1 MSASAETV
9 EPSRPQ
15 PLQPNS
21 QSPLQPATP
30 PSCSRSIILH
40 ALVDTATTRGDLD
53 TIELQE
59 LTERPLEP
67 ISAGDSRANN
77 YDAALPSPSA
87 AHSGAQAH
95 HAITPPRSITP
106 TVIVHAF
113 DVYAPADLAH
123 DIAGSV
129 ATIGTASSASAA
141 ATPAPSAAQW
151 REELRSM
158 WEAGA
163 EAAANAAAAKRKQ
176 AQQLQAAQSRQER
189 LPLSAA
195 VQAQP
200 PLQGDIV
207 WHATPAR
214 RVTVGTHEHS
224 SAHVRMQCASAPELI
239 DCRTLVSPLLCRPLS
254 PHRCPNTRTTSA
266 HRSCRTGDSTG

>member
-9 EPSRPQ
+9 EQSRPQ
-15 PLQPNS
+15 ELQPDS
-21 QSPLQPATP
+21 QPVQPTTP

-40 ALVDTATTRGDLD
+40 ALVDTANTRGDLD

-59 LTERPLEP
+59 LAEQQLEP
-67 ISAGDSRANN
+67 ISAGDSRADNC
-77 YDAALPSPSA
+77 DALPSPSA
-87 AHSGAQAH
+87 AHSGAH
-95 HAITPPRSITP
+95 VDHAITPPRSHTP
-106 TVIVHAF
+106 SVIIHAF

-123 DIAGSV
+123 DIADSV
-129 ATIGTASSASAA
+129 ATTGTASSAAAA

-207 WHATPAR
+207 WHAKPAR
-214 RVTVGTHEHS
+214 RVTVGTHKHS
-224 SAHVRMQCASAPELI
+224 STHVRIQCVSAPELI
-239 DCRTLVSPLLCRPLS
+239 DFRAAVSPPLCRS
-254 PHRCPNTRTTSA
+254 VWIHRCPNTRTTSA
-266 HRSCRTGDSTG
+266 RRSCRTGASTG